1 MKFLLTILFLMS
13 FGFSESPLSDRYHTY
28 DEIRTQLFAWDD
40 EFGNS
45 VNTNYP
51 NGGIMYELIEI
62 GKSHEDELPFWAV
75 KLSYNLDQE
84 IDKPKILFLGQC
96 HAEEILGVEISMA
109 LIDIL
114 LYPTP
119 QTGTENLPYPNGYR
133 PSFGD
138 LSSDNIMSILET
150 TEVWVV
156 PTHNPEGLSVV
167 HGFDDNGTWVQDE
180 TYRKNKHDLDG
191 NNIFDFIVGQGN
203 DSDGVDLNRNYDFN
217 WIFGDGIY
225 EPDSEGC
232 NPSYFTDYDY
242 YRGPS
247 AFSESELQAIR
258 DLALEENFL
267 VSIAYHSSRSG
278 CLSEKVK
285 YSWEWSGTKY
295 PPDKNILSNL
305 GENIAGLIGRV
316 DSGTY
321 EPSFSGSF
329 KGVAHNWFYAKTGCF
344 QYLIEVGEGYATG
357 GTLQPSETS
366 DINSIIYNNL
376 QGAFYAINRTAG
388 LSSGNLGADSYMV
401 SGIVSNNETG
411 LPILGAE
418 VKILEMDSGV
428 LSPRLT
434 DQFGRYRRLLID
446 ESYTV
451 QVNALGFI
459 SQEITIT
466 PSSSSITDRNFSLE
480 PILTSELNITVTDI
494 GSLSEEIFLQLT
506 HVNGL
511 IDTIA
516 LQLGNQSI
524 EYPIGDYLVFAFA
537 DGKFPQFFQLDHGLE
552 GSLLNLDLK
561 YENLI
566 YNQTLDN
573 IVDWNIDNGDWVNG
587 NWKIKSQAGL
597 KYSSNLD
604 QIISVSPNLSFED
617 GEKYALKLEIQYEL
631 EWEQDSLIIE
641 LINGDGVFSTI
652 EISDQNWENHLLYI
666 PIPNQINSLTQISFR
681 IISDGSVNYRG
692 FSLNN
697 LSIIKSSNSLDLSN
711 DISKLHSFKL
721 DDNFPNPFNPS
732 TLINFQLG
740 QLSSISLKIYDLR
753 GHLIET
759 LLDDGIR
766 TAGLYE
772 YTFNG
777 SQLASGIYFY
787 ELRVDGSRVNKK
799 MLLIK

>member
-1 MKFLLTILFLMS
+1 M
-13 FGFSESPLSDRYHTY
+13 
-28 DEIRTQLFAWDD
+28 
-40 EFGNS
+40 
-45 VNTNYP
+45 V
-51 NGGIMYELIEI
+51 
-62 GKSHEDELPFWAV
+62 
-75 KLSYNLDQE
+75 
-84 IDKPKILFLGQC
+84 
-96 HAEEILGVEISMA
+96 
-109 LIDIL
+109 
-114 LYPTP
+114 
-119 QTGTENLPYPNGYR
+119 TGLVT
-133 PSFGD
+133 D
-138 LSSDNIMSILET
+138 
-150 TEVWVV
+150 
-156 PTHNPEGLSVV
+156 GL
-167 HGFDDNGTWVQDE
+167 
-180 TYRKNKHDLDG
+180 
-191 NNIFDFIVGQGN
+191 
-203 DSDGVDLNRNYDFN
+203 
-217 WIFGDGIY
+217 
-225 EPDSEGC
+225 
-232 NPSYFTDYDY
+232 
-242 YRGPS
+242 
-247 AFSESELQAIR
+247 
-258 DLALEENFL
+258 
-267 VSIAYHSSRSG
+267 
-278 CLSEKVK
+278 
-285 YSWEWSGTKY
+285 
-295 PPDKNILSNL
+295 
-305 GENIAGLIGRV
+305 
-316 DSGTY
+316 
-321 EPSFSGSF
+321 
-329 KGVAHNWFYAKTGCF
+329 
-344 QYLIEVGEGYATG
+344 
-357 GTLQPSETS
+357 
-366 DINSIIYNNL
+366 
-376 QGAFYAINRTAG
+376 
-388 LSSGNLGADSYMV
+388 
-401 SGIVSNNETG
+401 TG
-411 LPILGAE
+411 LPISGAE
-418 VKILEMDSGV
+418 VKILEMDSAV